1 VSVPAGNHP
10 VLPVSQSDLNDDA
23 LPETLE
29 LFGTHLSIV
38 SLGQTVWQSPA
49 GWNVIQ
55 AAISDLDHDGHPEV
69 ILLVW
74 RPFKAWP
81 VDNWLPNGGRITDF
95 QNSEGQSCHM
105 ILVGWK
111 QGGYRELWAGS
122 AMADPVTS
130 FIAADLDGDN
140 TQELAVLESRY
151 ADVKTAPA
159 HILKVWEW
167 NGFGFTVVSYKEGLF
182 DQMTPVRAS
191 DGRILI
197 LVP

>member
-1 VSVPAGNHP
+1 MSVPAGNHP
-10 VLPVSQSDLNDDA
+10 ILPVSQSDLNDDA
-23 LPETLE
+23 FPETLE
-29 LFGTHLSIV
+29 LSGTLLSIV

-74 RPFKAWP
+74 RPFKPWP
-81 VDNWLPNGGRITDF
+81 VDKWLPNGGRITDF
-95 QNSEGQSCHM
+95 QNSAGQSCHM
-105 ILVGWK
+105 ILVHWK
-111 QGGYRELWAGS
+111 QGVYRELWAGS
-122 AMADPVTS
+122 ALADPVTS

-140 TQELAVLESRY
+140 TQELAVLEGRY
-151 ADVKTAPA
+151 ADIKTAPA
-159 HILKVWEW
+159 QILKVWEW

-182 DQMTPVRAS
+182 DQMTPVRVS